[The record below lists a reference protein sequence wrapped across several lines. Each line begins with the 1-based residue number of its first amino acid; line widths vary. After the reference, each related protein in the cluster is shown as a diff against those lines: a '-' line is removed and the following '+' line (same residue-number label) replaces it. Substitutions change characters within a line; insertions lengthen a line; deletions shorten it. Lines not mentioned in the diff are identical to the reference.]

1 MPGLN
6 LLGLWIYGLNIANAN
21 ITQMVRCYQHILI
34 LICFMF
40 WRIGGKFVQSNLY
53 VCISSHPTAG

>member
-21 ITQMVRCYQHILI
+21 ITQMVRCHQHTL
-34 LICFMF
+34 LFVTVLCF
-40 WRIGGKFVQSNLY
+40 GELVVNLY
-53 VCISSHPTAG
+53 I